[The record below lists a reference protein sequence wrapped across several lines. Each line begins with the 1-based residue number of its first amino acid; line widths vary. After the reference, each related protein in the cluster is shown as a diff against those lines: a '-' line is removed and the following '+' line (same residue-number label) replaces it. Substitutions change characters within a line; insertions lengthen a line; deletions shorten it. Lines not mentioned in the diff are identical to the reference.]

1 MSLNKDRIAAMK
13 EVYALRDA
21 GEQVSDELLEAAGFE
36 TSKPKPVPSPA
47 PVVEPPKVD
56 VPSLPDYYDML
67 ARHDWYYEMSDDH
80 RAWKAGSARASE
92 LRAVA
97 KAGGEEYEKLL
108 SAFGR
113 YYTTSYERGP
123 KPEKPNV

>member
-1 MSLNKDRIAAMK
+1 MPLNKDRIAAMK
-13 EVYALRDA
+13 EVFDLRDA
-21 GEQVSDELLEAAGFE
+21 GEPVSDELLEAAGFE
-36 TSKPKPVPSPA
+36 TSKPKPVPAPA
-47 PVVEPPKVD
+47 LVVEPPKID

-80 RAWKAGSARASE
+80 RVWKAGSARAGE
-92 LRAVA
+92 LRTIA

-108 SAFGR
+108 LAFGR
-113 YYTTSYERGP
+113 YYTTFSDRGP